1 MAQHESESNG
11 LSDTRMAK
19 ILIQN
24 FSLHHKLF
32 LKIQCSRNLE
42 SKVRSLS
49 GFKLI
54 YFRMQLFWSTAT
66 IARILKWPEAN
77 ELKLNFVSTVSLDH
91 KNELKPYLKPLS
103 VALSINN
110 TSCILGLTSV
120 GKRVFMQKYQ
130 FEV

>member
-19 ILIQN
+19 ILIEN

-42 SKVRSLS
+42 SKVRSLN

-54 YFRMQLFWSTAT
+54 YFRMQLFFSTAT

-77 ELKLNFVSTVSLDH
+77 ELKLNVVSTVSLDH
-91 KNELKPYLKPLS
+91 TNDLKPYLKPLS
-103 VALSINN
+103 DALSINN
-110 TSCILGLTSV
+110 SSFILGLTSV
-120 GKRVFMQKYQ
+120 GKRVFMQKYEL
-130 FEV
+130 EV